1 MGSPQ
6 TWNPCHFQVINHEIV
21 GGRTIAF
28 DFLVRRTQLGSVM
41 CSNTGIR
48 ALWNNILPWKKIFPA
63 TWNANQLHPA
73 TLAGLSTATAST
85 IPTWH
90 GSSARA
96 QWGMGDGCLVEF
108 IGRQR
113 ETSKKS
119 INALVVGVYLMLLGS
134 LSCSHT
140 EILFAQVLCGFAAEN
155 FGKLICRNSG
165 QWSVTLNRKD
175 CAITP
180 ASKSFLLTHVG

>member
-1 MGSPQ
+1 
-6 TWNPCHFQVINHEIV
+6 
-21 GGRTIAF
+21 
-28 DFLVRRTQLGSVM
+28 M
-41 CSNTGIR
+41 CSNTGICLKQKQVWWNSVCF
-48 ALWNNILPWKKIFPA
+48 AMKKKSQDLWIFPA

-85 IPTWH
+85 IQTWH

-108 IGRQR
+108 IGGQR
-113 ETSKKS
+113 WNVEES

-140 EILFAQVLCGFAAEN
+140 EILFAQVLCSFAAEN

-180 ASKSFLLTHVG
+180 TSKSFPLTHVC

>member
-1 MGSPQ
+1 MGRFWNSRWVGLEVITCVARKMKFLWLPQNHFKRTVSLKHGERNFQRVEQCWKMGSPQ

-28 DFLVRRTQLGSVM
+28 DFLGSVM
-41 CSNTGIR
+41 CSNTGIC
-48 ALWNNILPWKKIFPA
+48 ALWNNMLPWKKTQDLWIFPA

-85 IPTWH
+85 IPTRH

-108 IGRQR
+108 IGGQR
-113 ETSKKS
+113 ETSK
-119 INALVVGVYLMLLGS
+119 N
-134 LSCSHT
+134 
-140 EILFAQVLCGFAAEN
+140 
-155 FGKLICRNSG
+155 
-165 QWSVTLNRKD
+165 
-175 CAITP
+175 P
-180 ASKSFLLTHVG
+180 